1 MGVCGWCAMP
11 LFAAGSYEIEE
22 DGEWYCHNPDWVV
35 AGGTC
40 WEQRVVE
47 LCGVVEFSEW
57 LEYGFE
63 CDGCE
68 VDENGECTCWGWG
81 QGSPSL

>member
-1 MGVCGWCAMP
+1 MP
-11 LFAAGSYEIEE
+11 LFAAGSYEVE
-22 DGEWYCHNPDWVV
+22 DGIWYCHNPDWVV
-35 AGGTC
+35 QGGTC

-47 LCGVVEFSEW
+47 LCKVSEFSEW

-68 VDENGECTCWGWG
+68 VDENGECTCTG
-81 QGSPSL
+81 PSGNSF